1 MHGIMR
7 IYSYSAQHKKT
18 MLASVVFLTA
28 AVVLGVAPYFMI
40 HGIIMRFTGTIP
52 LTAQYTAV
60 AAGIIL
66 ACLVLR
72 TYTHHK
78 GLSLSHRLAYD
89 TLMGMRKKMAD
100 KLLKIPMGT
109 LDRHST
115 GSLKK
120 NFVENVE
127 DMEIILAHA
136 MPEGISNIL
145 TLVIL
150 SVTLFAVDWRM
161 ALLALAVL
169 PIGMLPV
176 FRMVKEGMTKMGPYY
191 QASREMNEN
200 IIEYISGMEVIKVF
214 NQTTSSF
221 RKYSS
226 SVENYKKYTLDW
238 YKVSWNYMTLY
249 SVILPSTLLFLL
261 PAGTLF
267 YTGGTLTL
275 GAFVLGILLAM
286 SMGIPLMRVVDF
298 IPILPRLKQQA
309 EKLEQLFG
317 EPELENGK
325 SVLPPQNHMVTFNHV
340 TFAYKDKDV
349 LHDVSLTAKE
359 NAVTALVGESGAGK
373 STLAKLLVRFWDI
386 KKGEIRV
393 GDVDIRDFSFEAL
406 MNQISYVSQDV
417 FLFNTT
423 IMENIRMGRPDAA
436 DEEVVRM
443 AKLAQCHEFILET
456 EHGYRTVVGEAGDK
470 LSGGQR
476 QRIAIAR
483 AMLKNAPIVV
493 LDEAT
498 SFTDPENEDKIQA
511 ALNGL
516 IQGKTLIVI
525 AHRLSTI
532 VDADQIVLLDDGR
545 VSACGTHP
553 ELLAGSPVYRRMWD
567 AHKESMDW
575 DIVQKERSRQD
586 A

>member
-1 MHGIMR
+1 MHEIMR
-7 IYSYSAQHKKT
+7 VYSYSAKHKKT
-18 MLASVVFLTA
+18 MLASIVFLTV

-40 HGIIMRFTGTIP
+40 HNIIMRFTGVAP
-52 LTAQYTAV
+52 LTAGYIAT

-72 TYTHHK
+72 TWTHGR

-89 TLMGMRKKMAD
+89 TLMGMRKKVAD
-100 KLLKIPMGT
+100 KLLKIPLGA
-109 LDRHST
+109 LERHST

-120 NFVENVE
+120 NFVENIE

-150 SVTLFAVDWRM
+150 SIALFIVDWRM
-161 ALLALAVL
+161 ALLTLAVL
-169 PIGMLPV
+169 PIGMIPV
-176 FRMVKEGMTKMGPYY
+176 FLMVKEGLTKMGPYY
-191 QASREMNEN
+191 QASKEMNEN
-200 IIEYISGMEVIKVF
+200 IIEYIAGMEVIKVF

-226 SVENYKKYTLDW
+226 SVGNYKKYTLDW

-249 SVILPSTLLFLL
+249 SVLLPSTLLFLL
-261 PAGTLF
+261 PIGTLF
-267 YTGGTLTL
+267 YTGGTLNL

-298 IPILPRLKQQA
+298 IPMLPRLKQQA
-309 EKLEQLFG
+309 EKIEQLFG
-317 EPELENGK
+317 EPELEDGNNV
-325 SVLPPQNHMVTFNHV
+325 SPPKNHTVTFDHV

-349 LHDVSLTAKE
+349 LHDVSLTARE
-359 NAVTALVGESGAGK
+359 NTVTALVGESGAGK

-386 KKGEIRV
+386 KDGEIRI
-393 GDVDIRDFSFEAL
+393 GDVNIKDLSFEAL
-406 MNQISYVSQDV
+406 MGQISYVSQDV

-423 IMENIRMGRPDAA
+423 IMENIRMGRPDAT
-436 DEEVVRM
+436 DDNVMQM
-443 AKLAQCHEFILET
+443 AKLAQCHEFIMET
-456 EHGYRTVVGEAGDK
+456 EHGYQTVVGEAGDK

-532 VDADQIVLLDDGR
+532 VDADQIVVLDDGR
-545 VSACGTHP
+545 VSARGTHT
-553 ELLAGSPVYRRMWD
+553 ELLRNSPIYRNMWA
-567 AHKESMDW
+567 AHRESMDW
-575 DIVQKERSRQD
+575 DIAGKERSAQN